1 MEKFE
6 TLNLKVSKIKEILK
20 EISKGENLDELKE
33 RFKELLRS
41 VKPWEIPIVEQELV
55 REGVSPKEIAKMCD
69 VHVELFRESIID
81 QSKFRNISAGHP
93 LDTFLKENEQL
104 YKDISLLRVY
114 VSSLLNVRD
123 ENQRKEILDYVKLII
138 HDLFGIKKHFTRL
151 QMLIFPYIERRGITA
166 VPTVMW
172 TKQDQIMLK
181 LKKLKELIES
191 TPYDWNT
198 FVNTVKDLSE
208 DLIKAINDQ
217 IFRENNILFP
227 TLNVLLSEGEW
238 VAIKNQEPIIGYYKI
253 EPSNDWKPSA
263 EPIHPYQISE
273 EISQEQY
280 EQLPAELKALLPKQ
294 KNEKDAYNLIRAS
307 DIGLSSGYLKPNEIN
322 AILNSLPVDITFIDK
337 DDRVRFFSRSGD
349 RIFART
355 LSVLGRNVCFCHPPR
370 SVHIVQRI
378 IKEFKLGRRDIA
390 EFWIN
395 IGRRM
400 VYIRYFPVRNE
411 NGEYLGTL
419 EVVQDITKIRELKG
433 EKRLLD

>member
-114 VSSLLNVRD
+114 VSSLLNAKD
-123 ENQRKEILDYVKLII
+123 ENQRTEILDYVKLII

-263 EPIHPYQISE
+263 EPIHPYRIPE

-294 KNEKDAYNLIRAS
+294 KNEKDAYNLIRAG
-307 DIGLSSGYLKPNEIN
+307 DIELSSGYLKPNEIN

-337 DDRVRFFSRSGD
+337 DDHVRFFSRSGD

-355 LSVLGRNVCFCHPPR
+355 LSVLGRNVRFCHPPR

-419 EVVQDITKIRELKG
+419 EVVQDITKIKELKG

>member
-20 EISKGENLDELKE
+20 EISKGKNLDELKE

-55 REGVSPKEIAKMCD
+55 RGGISPKEIAKMCD

-114 VSSLLNVRD
+114 VSSLLNVKD

-138 HDLFGIKKHFTRL
+138 HDLFDIKKHFTRL

-181 LKKLKELIES
+181 LKKLKVLIES

-294 KNEKDAYNLIRAS
+294 KNEKDAYNLIRAG
-307 DIGLSSGYLKPNEIN
+307 DIELSSGYLKPNEIN
-322 AILNSLPVDITFIDK
+322 AILNSLPADITFIDK
-337 DDRVRFFSRSGD
+337 EDHVRFFSRSGA

-355 LSVLGRNVCFCHPPR
+355 LSVLGRNVRFCHPPR

-395 IGRRM
+395 IGRKL
-400 VYIRYFPVRNE
+400 VYIRYFPVKDE

-419 EVVQDITKIRELKG
+419 EVVQDITKIKQLKG